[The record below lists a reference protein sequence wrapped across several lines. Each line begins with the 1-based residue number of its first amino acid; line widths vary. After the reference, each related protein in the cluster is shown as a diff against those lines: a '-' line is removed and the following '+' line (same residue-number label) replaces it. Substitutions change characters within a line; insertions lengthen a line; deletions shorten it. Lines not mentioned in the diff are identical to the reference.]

1 MLVVVPNVL
10 KPEELKAIHAALA
23 ECDFVD
29 GKATAGYRAKRVK
42 HNQQMDRES
51 GPANQIKQTVIQ
63 AILRN
68 QLFREVTFPRSIRP
82 PLISR
87 YESGNQYG
95 RHVDDALMGSQRKE
109 RSDISLTLFLNNPD
123 EYEGGE
129 LISYSSMGEKRVK
142 LPAGQAVTYPSCTL
156 HRVAPVTKGTRLA
169 AVTWVQSFVRDPA
182 QRELLYDLH
191 RIRVACHK
199 TMPDSLEADLAFKSY
214 SNLLRMWADT

>member
-1 MLVVVPNVL
+1 MLVVIPNVL
-10 KPEELKAIHAALA
+10 NAEELKTIHAGL
-23 ECDFVD
+23 EQCSFVD

-51 GPANQIKQTVIQ
+51 GPAEDIKRTVIQ

-68 QLFREVTFPRSIRP
+68 PLFRDIALPRTIRP

-87 YESGNQYG
+87 YEPGMEYG

-109 RSDISLTLFLNNPD
+109 RSDISMTVFLNDPAS
-123 EYEGGE
+123 YQGGE

-142 LPAGQAVTYPSCTL
+142 LPAGQAVVYPSSTL
-156 HRVAPVTKGTRLA
+156 HRVAPVTEGLRLA
-169 AVTWVQSFVRDPA
+169 AVTWVQSYVRDPA

-199 TMPDSLEADLAFKSY
+199 VMPDSLEADLAFKSY

>member
-10 KPEELKAIHAALA
+10 NAEQLKTIHDQLA
-23 ECDFVD
+23 ECQFVD
-29 GKATAGYRAKRVK
+29 GKVTAGYRAKRVK

-51 GPANQIKQTVIQ
+51 GPADDVK
-63 AILRN
+63 R
-68 QLFREVTFPRSIRP
+68 TFPRSIRP

-87 YESGNQYG
+87 YESGNEYG

-156 HRVAPVTKGTRLA
+156 HRVAPVTKGTRVA

-199 TMPDSLEADLAFKSY
+199 TMPESIEADLAFKSY